1 MKIIWIFKI
10 YKKWLSSILKHN
22 QQLLEVNMTE
32 THIHSLMKILNFEI
46 VVHLVTKS
54 SKDKNDRVTK
64 VSNGLMP
71 QWL

>member
-10 YKKWLSSILKHN
+10 YKKRLSSILKHN

-32 THIHSLMKILNFEI
+32 TQIHSLMKILNFEI

-71 QWL
+71 Q